1 MHRRQ
6 TLSRQATRG
15 LVGGG
20 VVAASVSAGVSVMAS
35 AGGFASASAGMAA
48 RAAMVPRGV
57 YGLHKTVKALEMAA
71 GVAVVTVSLVDAVS
85 SLATR
90 ASTTPATTQDE
101 RRQV

>member
-1 MHRRQ
+1 
-6 TLSRQATRG
+6 
-15 LVGGG
+15 
-20 VVAASVSAGVSVMAS
+20 MAS